1 MNQEISANH
10 EIFLQNRI
18 DFLEA
23 SNRNYVAILELL
35 AGSGEFQA
43 TLGQAKCNTEIFKAT
58 AIQIQKIL
66 PFPELTFME
75 SMDDGTFEQK
85 FWLPDTCRDHI
96 QSELDKKIDDG
107 TFAWALNRNQ
117 ALLSPTLENR
127 TLVLHVIE
135 TRSRIRGMFVA
146 LLPEQ
151 VGTIDVA
158 KLNALSIILSTCAYA
173 VESKHLY
180 GMINRQMEGLE
191 KQISQ
196 RTRDLVIAREAADSA
211 NRAKSD
217 FLANMSHE
225 IRTPMNGVIGMT
237 GLLLDTKLD
246 KEQLRYAES
255 IEKSAKSLL
264 GLINDILDISKIEA
278 NKLTLE
284 NTEFSLDE
292 LLEDLCSLTSV
303 SAHEK
308 QLEFIC
314 SLSHDVPTQLIGD
327 MTRLKQVLINLI
339 GNAIKFT
346 SEGHISINIS
356 AQEKTDNLVLIHFL
370 IADSGIGIPKEKQSL
385 LFNKFTQADESIT
398 RKYGGSG
405 LGLTISKR
413 LVEMMG
419 GTIGV
424 KSSGDSCGTQFRFT
438 AQFMI
443 QDKAQHPAEEKQLL
457 NQKRILIVDHQKRS
471 RAVLANLCKHQGA
484 LVTET
489 ESASEALQHLYS
501 KAENNIHFDLV
512 IIEQNLPKIDG
523 ETLGRVIQ
531 EDEKIKSRL
540 IMLSRFG
547 IKDDF
552 LQIKKSGFSA
562 ILDKPVIPSDVRKT
576 ILPVLEGRCLIE
588 AAEKIIERDQLF
600 PERSNVKILLAEDN
614 ITNQQVATGILK
626 KLGFQ
631 ADVVNH
637 GEEALRRLE
646 ANTYDLVLMDVQM
659 PVMDGLEATRR
670 IRQSHSLMVENTIPI
685 IAVTAHAMSN
695 DRSWCIVNG
704 MSDYISK
711 PIDATSLTNV
721 IYKWLPDKLAALNE
735 STYNPS
741 ASVQPNTQIAEN
753 KALFDYDS
761 FLSRMMGDADLTK
774 QILAA
779 FLETIPEEIETL
791 TILIKNNETSSAGL
805 QAHKVKGAFAN
816 IGSPLLSELSY
827 QIEIAGKENNG
838 AKIKELMP
846 ELGEKYSKLIT
857 LISNQL

>member
-1 MNQEISANH
+1 MSQEISASS
-10 EIFLQNRI
+10 ETFLQSRI
-18 DFLEA
+18 NFLEE
-23 SNRNYVAILELL
+23 SNRNYVAILDLL
-35 AGSGEFQA
+35 AGNGEFQA

-85 FWLPDTCRDHI
+85 LWFPDTCKNHI
-96 QSELDKKIDDG
+96 QSEIDIKIDDG

-117 ALLSPTLENR
+117 ALLSPIQENR
-127 TLVLHVIE
+127 TLVLHVLE

-151 VGTIDVA
+151 VGTIDLA

-180 GMINRQMEGLE
+180 GMINQQMEGLE
-191 KQISQ
+191 KQICQ
-196 RTRDLVIAREAADSA
+196 RTQDLIIAREAADSA
-211 NRAKSD
+211 NQAKSD

-284 NTEFSLDE
+284 NAEFSLNE
-292 LLEDLCSLTSV
+292 LLEDLLSLTSV

-308 QLEFIC
+308 QLEFVC
-314 SLSHDVPTQLIGD
+314 SLAHDVPTRLIGD

-346 SEGHISINIS
+346 PAGHVSVTITAEKKIN
-356 AQEKTDNLVLIHFL
+356 NLVHIQFL
-370 IADSGIGIPKEKQSL
+370 IADSGIGIPEEKQSQ
-385 LFNKFTQADESIT
+385 LFNKFTQADESTT

-424 KSSGDSCGTQFRFT
+424 KSSGDSCGTQFCFT
-438 AQFMI
+438 AQFMV
-443 QDKAQHPAEEKQLL
+443 QDKTLQPAREEHLL
-457 NQKRILIVDHQKRS
+457 NQKRILIVDHQKIS
-471 RAVLANLCKHQGA
+471 RTVLAKLCKNHGA
-484 LVTET
+484 VVTET
-489 ESASEALQHLYS
+489 ENASEALQQLYS
-501 KAENNIHFDLV
+501 QAEYNIRFDLV

-523 ETLGRVIQ
+523 ETLARVIL
-531 EDEKIKSRL
+531 EDENIKSRL

-547 IKDDF
+547 IKKDF
-552 LQIKKSGFSA
+552 LKIKKSGFSA
-562 ILDKPVIPSDVRKT
+562 ILDKPVIASDISKT
-576 ILPVLEGRCLIE
+576 ILPVLADHCLIE
-588 AAEKIIERDQLF
+588 TVEESAGRAQLF

-614 ITNQQVATGILK
+614 ITNQQVAIGILK

-646 ANTYDLVLMDVQM
+646 EKPYDLILMDVQM

-670 IRQSHSLMVENTIPI
+670 IRHSQSLMVENTIPV

-695 DRSWCIVNG
+695 DRSWCIANG

-721 IYKWLPDKLAALNE
+721 IYKCLPDKLTPQGE
-735 STYNPS
+735 SIHTPS
-741 ASVQPNTQIAEN
+741 ASGQSISQVTEN
-753 KALFDYDS
+753 KELFDYDS
-761 FLSRMMGDADLTK
+761 FLSRMMGDTDLTK

-779 FLETIPEEIETL
+779 FLETIPKEIEAL
-791 TILIKNNETSSAGL
+791 TIQVKNNETSSAGL
-805 QAHKVKGAFAN
+805 QAHKIKGAFAN

-827 QIEIAGKENNG
+827 QIEKAGKDNNG
-838 AKIKELMP
+838 AKVKQLMP
-846 ELGEKYSKLIT
+846 ELEEKYSELIT
-857 LISNQL
+857 LISNRF